1 LAVPKKSSRAI
12 RPPRVP
18 SYCLHR
24 AARQAYVKVG
34 GKVTYLGVYGTDA
47 SLTAYA
53 AVVADVLSGRAA
65 MRPKPAP
72 DDRPHVVT
80 VREVCD
86 RFTEYAKGYYRKGGE
101 VTTEVAI
108 VTAACRHA
116 TALLGDLPAESF
128 GPLALKNVREHLV
141 EAKLAWS
148 TVNGFIARI
157 RRAFRW
163 AAGEEL
169 IPASAPTALATVPG
183 LRAGRT
189 TARETGPVLPVADD
203 VVEATLAK
211 LPSVVADMVRLQ
223 RLTGMRPGEVCDLR
237 PCDLDRSGDVWTYRP
252 ASHKTEHHGRE
263 RVVFIGPKAQGV
275 LLKYLARAAT
285 ARCFRPCDS
294 EAKRRAAAHAAR
306 VTPESCGAIPGTN
319 RVANPSWRPGT
330 RYRAAEYRRAI
341 TRAAKVAGVPTWSP
355 NQLRHAAATEVRARF
370 GLEASQ
376 VVLGHARRGPV
387 KSTRRR
393 ISPPA
398 PQWRWRSV
406 EP

>member
-1 LAVPKKSSRAI
+1 VPKKSSRAN
-12 RPPRVP
+12 RPPHVP

-24 AARQAYVKVG
+24 ATRQAYVKVG
-34 GKVTYLGVYGTDA
+34 GKVTYLGVYGTEA
-47 SLTAYA
+47 SLTAYT
-53 AVVADVLSGRAA
+53 AVVADVLKGRAVTP
-65 MRPKPAP
+65 RKPAIG
-72 DDRPHVVT
+72 DRRRVVT

-86 RFTEYAKGYYRKGGE
+86 RFTDYAKLYYRKGGE
-101 VTTEVAI
+101 PTTEVAI
-108 VTAACRHA
+108 VAAACRHA
-116 TALLGDLPAESF
+116 TAHFGDLPAESF
-128 GPLALKNVREHLV
+128 GPLALKAVRDHLV
-141 EAKLAWS
+141 EAKLARS
-148 TVNGFIARI
+148 TINGFIARI

-169 IPASAPTALATVPG
+169 ISASVPTALATVPG

-189 TARETGPVLPVADD
+189 TAREPAPILPVADD
-203 VVEATLAK
+203 VVEATLDK
-211 LPSVVADMVRLQ
+211 LPAVVADMVRLQ

-275 LLKYLARAAT
+275 LLKYLARAAS

-306 VTPESCGAIPGTN
+306 VTPESCGAMPGTN
-319 RVANPSWRPGT
+319 RVETPSWRPGA
-330 RYRAAEYRRAI
+330 RYGASEYRRAI
-341 TRAAKVAGVPTWSP
+341 TRAATAAGVATWSP

-376 VVLGHARRGPV
+376 VVLGHATARTSEIYAEKNLAAGAAV
-387 KSTRRR
+387 ALA
-393 ISPPA
+393 IG
-398 PQWRWRSV
+398 
-406 EP
+406 